1 MDRADEQVMRLRLAT
16 FAILA
21 LGLAATDLLVNSFLS
36 SASWDLHQ
44 RSSSWTVLSLLF
56 LVCLIPVAA
65 LPSWICTGAAA
76 VVAAGVLGS
85 VVSAMVNH
93 GGVPDPLVLGGTAF
107 NLGDVFL
114 LGGLPILMVVVAETA
129 IHHREV
135 IDRHIPPRR
144 WEHALRRK
152 LGV

>member
-1 MDRADEQVMRLRLAT
+1 MRLRLAS
-16 FAILA
+16 FLVLA
-21 LGLAATDLLVNSFLS
+21 VGLAAVDLLVNSFLP

-44 RSSSWTVLSLLF
+44 RSSIWTVLSLLF
-56 LVCLIPVAA
+56 LVGLIPIAA

-76 VVAAGVLGS
+76 VVAGGVLGS
-85 VVSAMVNH
+85 VVSTMGNG

-114 LGGLPILMVVVAETA
+114 LGGLPILIVVVAETA
-129 IHHREV
+129 IQHREV

-144 WEHALRRK
+144 WELALRRK